1 MPHLSNDLEGLI
13 LAKYNSAGTSYV
25 EVDDS
30 GGTPRDL
37 TPYADF
43 IDFCGRDFFD
53 PTVSVKE
60 IVIQGPWDD
69 KASTGSDVV
78 LGGILGTVVTVS
90 FGPAGNAS
98 GARKITGEWTFSD
111 YSIDAR
117 AAGRLT
123 QAQVDGGEAMVRYT
137 AVFQISSGFSL
148 TTWP

>member
-1 MPHLSNDLEGLI
+1 M
-13 LAKYNSAGTSYV
+13 AKYNSAGTSYV

-37 TPYADF
+37 SPYADF
-43 IDFCGRDFFD
+43 IDFCGRDFYD
-53 PTVSVKE
+53 QTVSVKE

-78 LGGILGTVVTVS
+78 LAGILGAVVTVS
-90 FGPAGNAS
+90 YGPAGNAS

-111 YSIDAR
+111 YSIEAR

-123 QAQVDGGEAMVRYT
+123 KAQVDRGEGMVRYT
-137 AVFQISSGFSL
+137 AVFQISSGFSM

>member
-1 MPHLSNDLEGLI
+1 MT
-13 LAKYNSAGTSYV
+13 KYNSVGTSYV

-30 GGTPRDL
+30 AGTPRDL
-37 TPYADF
+37 SPYADY

-78 LGGILGTVVTVS
+78 LAGILGAVVTVS
-90 FGPAGNAS
+90 FGPAGKVS

-111 YSIDAR
+111 YSINAR

-123 QAQVDGGEAMVRYT
+123 QAQVDRGGGMIRYT
-137 AVFQISSGFSL
+137 AVFQISTSFSM

>member
-1 MPHLSNDLEGLI
+1 MV
-13 LAKYNSAGTSYV
+13 KYNSAGTSYV

-37 TPYADF
+37 SPYADY
-43 IDFCGRDFFD
+43 IDFCGRDFYD

-78 LGGILGTVVTVS
+78 LAGILGSVVTVS

-111 YSIDAR
+111 YSIEAR
-117 AAGRLT
+117 ASGRLT
-123 QAQVDGGEAMVRYT
+123 QAQVDRGEGMVRYT
-137 AVFQISSGFSL
+137 AVFQISTSFSM